1 MIIVEPLGGLANRMR
16 VIASGLWLKKTIN
29 GELTCFWNETD
40 ALNSPFNVLFEN
52 IDGLVIQSKLEKYN
66 DIRATNQA
74 SLHKKIVS
82 KIINKYLGVDYCI
95 VERDFGDLIWN
106 KKIDILEIA
115 ESHKNIYFKTC
126 EEFGDNFSEFKKFTP
141 VLSLQEKIDSIEKQ
155 FTKSTIGL
163 HIRRTDNVE
172 SIKFSPLELFLE
184 KINFEVSE
192 NENVNFFLST
202 DDLNVEE
209 RIISEFGNKIITHKK
224 EFSRQ
229 TVAGM
234 QDAVVDMFCL
244 SKTAVIYG
252 SYWSSFSEISARIG
266 EINLIKLIKP

>member
-1 MIIVEPLGGLANRMR
+1 M
-16 VIASGLWLKKTIN
+16 
-29 GELTCFWNETD
+29 
-40 ALNSPFNVLFEN
+40 
-52 IDGLVIQSKLEKYN
+52 
-66 DIRATNQA
+66 
-74 SLHKKIVS
+74 
-82 KIINKYLGVDYCI
+82 
-95 VERDFGDLIWN
+95 
-106 KKIDILEIA
+106 
-115 ESHKNIYFKTC
+115 
-126 EEFGDNFSEFKKFTP
+126 
-141 VLSLQEKIDSIEKQ
+141 
-155 FTKSTIGL
+155 

-266 EINLIKLIKP
+266 EINLTTLITP